1 MALKWLHYAKY
12 ANITTLKKGLQMK
25 NKKFLDF
32 NVQYDTFLED
42 LEDLIQ
48 KNKDKI
54 HSLLAIQNKTFDNF
68 VKPLSLIDEELNQFI
83 TPLTH
88 LNSVKNSSQTQEIYT
103 KMIPVIST
111 YSTQIS
117 QNKNI
122 YNVFKAISKHK
133 NLSDEQQR
141 VIELNILDFKLSGAH
156 LNEKTK
162 MKLQQINIKLDE
174 LSNQFSQNLL
184 NATNEYNYII
194 TDEKDVNNLPK
205 SDKNQ
210 ISFKQNGITKYKLT
224 LQAPIYTAYMT
235 YGTNRAI
242 REALYK
248 AYTTRAPQNAE
259 LIDEILR
266 LRFEMANLL
275 GFKNYVE
282 YSMASKMAPS
292 SKKVLNFLQKLT
304 DASANQAKKEIREL
318 QSIADIK
325 LQSHDIAFYSE
336 ILKQQ
341 KHKINQ
347 EDYRPYFEQTKVVDG
362 LFQFLQQLF
371 GLTCKSIKLE
381 LWDKK
386 VKVYDVYIKDE
397 LKARLYLDLESRK
410 NKRDGAWMHN
420 WQTHG
425 ILEDK
430 TTQLASALIVC
441 NFPSSDEENPS
452 LLRHDDVVTLFH
464 EMGHAIHHILSDVQ
478 QIGVSGV
485 NGVQWDAVEYPSQ
498 FLENFAYEPEV
509 LRLFARHYQTDEM
522 LSEILIA
529 QLIHAKNF
537 QSALSMLRQLEFSMF
552 DLQIH
557 SKLYQ
562 GQQIQIILDRI
573 REQTA
578 LIKPPAYNKF
588 QNGFSHI
595 FAGGYAAG
603 YYSYKWAEVL
613 SADTFFQ
620 VIDEGIFN
628 SKTAKKY
635 LDIILKK
642 GGSYNMY
649 ELFEQLMK
657 REPMIDSLLRLNG
670 IN

>member
-509 LRLFARHYQTDEM
+509 LRLFARHYQTDE
-522 LSEILIA
+522 ILPEALIK

>member
-430 TTQLASALIVC
+430 TTQLASAFIVC

-509 LRLFARHYQTDEM
+509 LRLFARHYQTDE
-522 LSEILIA
+522 ILPEALIK